1 MYTRLVIGLFGLIGM
16 AGVILGPLV
25 GRGIDN
31 LVPWYATLFAILMI
45 TLFQSVQTGAGDINI
60 AAVVIAT
67 IGIDAFRQI
76 IQVSVTTA
84 LFG

>member
-1 MYTRLVIGLFGLIGM
+1 MVRDANRDTYDH
-16 AGVILGPLV
+16 PLPI
-25 GRGIDN
+25 R
-31 LVPWYATLFAILMI
+31 T
-45 TLFQSVQTGAGDINI
+45 SGAGDINI